1 MRLVSS
7 SATSRSRAGSALVAA
22 LGVVALLAVLS
33 VAYLNSS
40 LSRSSEGAVSADS
53 KRAFYIAEAGLSEAY
68 QGLRIGKSGNVGSD
82 LVPARFGNGVFW
94 VVAEHMGSGRLALKS
109 TGLCG
114 RGRAALSIVVENTG
128 ESIAALGVFTGQ
140 SMTVRPGCLLDSF
153 DSRLGT
159 YDEQGS
165 GSEARVGSNSD
176 VSVQGNRAAPTTIRG
191 DVAPGPAS
199 ALTRTAN
206 TTITGST
213 APRESCEQLPP
224 IAIPEISQHGN
235 MNHANRRQPLEIPG
249 GEHAWGKFTV
259 KTGASAVIY
268 GPATIVADTITIET
282 GANLT
287 IDSSSGPISLY
298 AKQTLDLQSGS
309 TLATPAAA
317 PEGVTL
323 FVDGESGVDLD
334 HDGVVDQPVTL
345 DATGEFYGT
354 LYAPK
359 ADVTV
364 PSSLEIFG
372 ALSAR
377 SLVLA
382 EAARVHFDR
391 ALASAPPGAS
401 SLPQTLCWRIVE
413 LPPLPLVRQRRDPF
427 VALRLAGITPIDAC
441 DAHYAIGS
449 VPPSNDPAVVPFV
462 GGLAGAGLVTAA
474 TPAATVSAAD
484 AALFALLEEVPARP
498 SATLKSDLLAVSP
511 LTVGALMKA
520 IQRRPAMASADL
532 RDVLVANDPLPP
544 QVLVKVLDGTAQIS
558 SADLTNVLVT
568 SSPLPSRVLTALLA
582 QVPSPL
588 SPLELATVLA
598 AQ

>member
-1 MRLVSS
+1 M
-7 SATSRSRAGSALVAA
+7 
-22 LGVVALLAVLS
+22 LS
-33 VAYLNSS
+33 VAFLNSS

-82 LVPARFGNGVFW
+82 LIPARFGNGVFW

-114 RGRAALSIVVENTG
+114 RGRAALSVVVENTG
-128 ESIAALGVFTGQ
+128 DSIAALGVFTGQ

-159 YDEQGS
+159 YDEQG
-165 GSEARVGSNSD
+165 GGAEARVGSNAE

-191 DVAPGPAS
+191 DVAPGPS
-199 ALTRTAN
+199 STVTRTAN

-213 APRESCEQLPP
+213 APRGSCEQLPP
-224 IAIPEISQHGN
+224 ITIPEITVQGSMIQ
-235 MNHANRRQPLEIPG
+235 ANRRQTLEMPG
-249 GEHAWGKFTV
+249 GEHAWQSLTI
-259 KTGASAVIY
+259 KTGASAVLY
-268 GPATIVADTITIET
+268 GPATIVADTITVET

-298 AKQTLDLQSGS
+298 ATQKLDLQSGS

-334 HDGVVDQPVTL
+334 HDGVVDQPVTMA
-345 DATGEFYGT
+345 ATGQFYGT

-364 PSSLEIFG
+364 ASSLEIFG

-377 SLVLA
+377 SLVLS
-382 EAARVHFDR
+382 EQSRVHFDR

-401 SLPQTLCWRIVE
+401 SLPHTLCWRIVE
-413 LPPLPLVRQRRDPF
+413 LPPLPLVRQRRDPL

-441 DAHYAIGS
+441 DAHFDIGS

-462 GGLAGAGLVTAA
+462 GGLAGSGPVS
-474 TPAATVSAAD
+474 PALPAVTVSPAGAAVI
-484 AALFALLEEVPARP
+484 ALLDEVPARP
-498 SATLKSDLLAVSP
+498 STTLKNDLIAASP
-511 LTVGALMKA
+511 LETAVLMRA
-520 IQRRPAMASADL
+520 ILRRPAMASADL
-532 RDVLVANDPLPP
+532 HDVLVANDPLPP
-544 QVLVKVLDGTAQIS
+544 EVLLKVFDGSAQIS
-558 SADLTNVLVT
+558 SADLTDVLVI
-568 SSPLPSRVLTALLA
+568 SSPLSTRILNLLLA
-582 QVPSPL
+582 QAPSPL
-588 SPLELATVLA
+588 SPLELTTVLA